1 MNATTLVMICLA
13 GLIAGGGLLLRRQLN
28 TAPLVPNPLTA
39 KPRLKR
45 PSRQAA
51 SRRIRLSHPQVTRR
65 RTNRQWL
72 QRLNLE
78 ERRQRP
84 GEGRN

>member
-1 MNATTLVMICLA
+1 MNATTLVVICFA
-13 GLIAGGGLLLRRQLN
+13 GLIVGGGLLLRRQLK
-28 TAPLVPNPLTA
+28 TAPLVPNPPSARTERKRA
-39 KPRLKR
+39 PRHTV
-45 PSRQAA
+45 
-51 SRRIRLSHPQVTRR
+51 SRRIQHSHPQVTRR
-65 RTNRQWL
+65 RTNRPWL

>member
-1 MNATTLVMICLA
+1 MNATTIVVICFA
-13 GLIAGGGLLLRRQLN
+13 GLIVGGGLLLRRQRKI
-28 TAPLVPNPLTA
+28 APLVPIPPSVRSVR
-39 KPRLKR
+39 KRDPRHTV
-45 PSRQAA
+45 AG
-51 SRRIRLSHPQVTRR
+51 RIQRSHPQVTRR